1 MESFRKAFSTNV
13 EKKLKSTGTS
23 FKSTGTSILKA
34 HPKPDTT
41 SGNQSVI
48 PPDIQRKLRFS
59 EGTEDKLVNNNKK
72 NGNDWDHDSLIIELE
87 EGRRHSEKSTS
98 NLFPAHHHQPSAGSL
113 ISSGTHSKTVLS
125 TDKQRRERYDV
136 KQNTNAINKE
146 VQYRLTAITPR
157 EIHRRR
163 SRSIRESMTK
173 NNIGKNSNSVG
184 SSLEQCIDDSTNNN
198 KDNNNSKNNNN
209 NAAATIGSSL
219 LASITFKLNQLKA
232 RIIDGIA
239 EIAII
244 TLSQRKRRSSN
255 GLLNKYLFWT
265 FRSRF
270 LTVFFSAVFAFYSIT
285 LLFAIF
291 IYWLGINHSKC
302 IHVNGED
309 FGADTDAPF
318 TDAFALSWTTF
329 TTVGYGS
336 IHPGTSITIGPS
348 YNVAK
353 ECTGIMIVTAM
364 EAFVGILFSAT
375 FGAIFFAK
383 VTRVSAFAQ
392 ISFSDAIIVKYSTGL
407 TGQQDD
413 DDNDEND
420 DGVSSEDDV
429 STSSLTYK
437 RSKLP
442 CPFFEFRIANRLHR
456 TRGGEIIDASI
467 NIVASI
473 DEKQAAAQLRG
484 VKTVDINRGTGARG
498 RRRNRAKKAVR
509 NYNNNNIMSPIIGG
523 FSRQQSGADR
533 DLFRNDINIKQAK
546 DAARRMVLSYTSK
559 QAAAAAAASA
569 GLNLEEENKG
579 ADSIPK
585 RVFAKLHVESQEHP
599 FFNVRIHIIQQ

>member
-1 MESFRKAFSTNV
+1 
-13 EKKLKSTGTS
+13 
-23 FKSTGTSILKA
+23 
-34 HPKPDTT
+34 
-41 SGNQSVI
+41 
-48 PPDIQRKLRFS
+48 
-59 EGTEDKLVNNNKK
+59 
-72 NGNDWDHDSLIIELE
+72 
-87 EGRRHSEKSTS
+87 
-98 NLFPAHHHQPSAGSL
+98 
-113 ISSGTHSKTVLS
+113 
-125 TDKQRRERYDV
+125 
-136 KQNTNAINKE
+136 
-146 VQYRLTAITPR
+146 
-157 EIHRRR
+157 
-163 SRSIRESMTK
+163 MTK

-198 KDNNNSKNNNN
+198 KDNNNSNKKNNNAVAN
-209 NAAATIGSSL
+209 SGSSL
-219 LASITFKLNQLKA
+219 LASISFKLSQLKA

-244 TLSQRKRRSSN
+244 ALSQRKRRSSN

-484 VKTVDINRGTGARG
+484 
-498 RRRNRAKKAVR
+498 
-509 NYNNNNIMSPIIGG
+509 
-523 FSRQQSGADR
+523 QSGADR

-599 FFNVRIHIIQQ
+599 FFNRIWNVRHVLDQTSPLLRPEAKELIRFNNGHWPNELNNANALRASIHFDQILVSFSGTSNVDANSVYSQKSYGFDDLCVGYAFVNMLYRERDGSIGVDHRLLNDVNEQSGGGGEELNLRESALLNSRVSSDILIL